1 MSDETPVATAPVTEI
16 PAFRDAENK
25 LRHLKPKDFPRTRE
39 GRRAFYGFK
48 AEVFTQLARD
58 WQQRA
63 IDIDKAD
70 DPAFQKAQRVE
81 KLKAQLA
88 KLEAE
93 LSA

>member
-16 PAFRDAENK
+16 PAYRDAEGK
-25 LRHLKPKDFPRTRE
+25 LRHLKPKDFPRTRD
-39 GRRAFYGFK
+39 GRRAFFIFK
-48 AEVFTQLARD
+48 AEVFEDAGRS
-58 WQQRA
+58 WRQRA